1 MLSYALCDT
10 ITSFLTEVQMENTE
24 KKSSK
29 VDMINGALAPK
40 IFKYTIPLA
49 FTAIL
54 QQLFNAADVAVVG
67 RFVGKEAMAAV
78 GSNAAVVGL
87 MVNLFLGIS
96 LGANVVIAHA
106 SGQKNDE
113 RISKAVHT
121 SVLLAL
127 LGGVVMMILGEIIAK
142 PLVEMLG
149 VPLEV
154 MDMSINYLRIYLVGM
169 PVIFLYNFESAI
181 FRSRGNS
188 KLPLT
193 ALIISGII
201 NVILN
206 LVFVIVFGMDV
217 DGVAWA
223 TVISNF
229 ISSGILFICLLRT
242 EDKVRIDFRKFGID
256 LEVLVKI
263 LKIGVPS
270 GVQGMVFS
278 LSNIVVQSAINS
290 LGATVMAASSA
301 AFYCEVIAYNVMNAY
316 GQACTTFVGQ
326 NYGAGQ
332 NERCRNVLK
341 TTLLLSFFSTAFVCV
356 LILLMGHQVLGL
368 FNKEPEVISTG
379 MIRLKFIFFAY
390 IFSFAQECFTGY
402 LRGFGISAV
411 PAAATLIGV
420 CGMRVFWIFTVFKK
434 YPSFSTIMMVYPIS
448 LGLVAILILL
458 MAAIIKPSRK
468 FAGRTEL

>member
-1 MLSYALCDT
+1 MQK
-10 ITSFLTEVQMENTE
+10 E
-24 KKSSK
+24 SSK
-29 VDMINGALAPK
+29 VDMLNGALAPK

-49 FTAIL
+49 FTGIL

-78 GSNAAVVGL
+78 GSNASIVGL

-106 SGQKNDE
+106 SGQNNHE

-121 SVLLAL
+121 SILVAL
-127 LGGVVMMILGEIIAK
+127 LGGLIMFAIGELLASPIVN
-142 PLVEMLG
+142 LLG
-149 VPLEV
+149 VPEEV
-154 MDMSINYLRIYLVGM
+154 FDMAIKYLRIYLVGM

-181 FRSRGNS
+181 FRSRGNTR
-188 KLPLT
+188 LPL
-193 ALIISGII
+193 ASLIISGLI
-201 NVILN
+201 NVVLN
-206 LVFVIVFGMDV
+206 LVFVICFKMDV

-229 ISSGILFICLLRT
+229 ISSLILFVCLLKT
-242 EDKVRIDFRKFGID
+242 KDETKVDFKKFCID
-256 LEVLVKI
+256 LEVLSKI
-263 LKIGVPS
+263 LKIGIPS

-301 AFYCEVIAYNVMNAY
+301 AFYCEIIAYYVMNSF

-341 TTLLLSFFSTAFVCV
+341 TSVLLSFVSTGFVCV
-356 LILLMGHQVLGL
+356 VILIFGNQLLSI
-368 FNKEPEVISTG
+368 FNTEADVISTG
-379 MIRLKFIFFAY
+379 MIRLRCIFFAY
-390 IFSFAQECFTGY
+390 IFSFVQECFTGY
-402 LRGFGISAV
+402 LRGFGISSVTAL
-411 PAAATLIGV
+411 ASLIGV
-420 CGMRVFWIFTVFKK
+420 CGTRILWVFTVFKK
-434 YPSFSTIMMVYPIS
+434 FPSFTTIMLIYPIS
-448 LGLVAILILL
+448 LGLVEILIIL
-458 MAAIIKPSRK
+458 MTAIIRPSKK
-468 FAGRTEL
+468 FIGKTDL

>member
-1 MLSYALCDT
+1 MQK
-10 ITSFLTEVQMENTE
+10 E
-24 KKSSK
+24 SSK
-29 VDMINGALAPK
+29 VDMLNGALAPK

-49 FTAIL
+49 FTGIL

-78 GSNAAVVGL
+78 GSNAAIVGL

-106 SGQKNDE
+106 SGQNNHE

-121 SVLLAL
+121 SILVAL
-127 LGGVVMMILGEIIAK
+127 LGGLIMFAIGELLASPIVN
-142 PLVEMLG
+142 LLG
-149 VPLEV
+149 VPEEV
-154 MDMSINYLRIYLVGM
+154 FDMAIKYLRIYLVGM

-181 FRSRGNS
+181 FRSRGNTR
-188 KLPLT
+188 LPL
-193 ALIISGII
+193 ASLIISGLI
-201 NVILN
+201 NVVLN
-206 LVFVIVFGMDV
+206 LVFVICFKMDV

-229 ISSGILFICLLRT
+229 ISSLILFVYLLKT
-242 EDKVRIDFRKFGID
+242 KDETKVDFKKFCIDW
-256 LEVLVKI
+256 EVLSKI
-263 LKIGVPS
+263 LKIGIPS

-301 AFYCEVIAYNVMNAY
+301 AFYCEIIAYYVMNSF

-341 TTLLLSFFSTAFVCV
+341 TSVLLSFVSTGFVCV
-356 LILLMGHQVLGL
+356 VILIFGNQLLSI
-368 FNKEPEVISTG
+368 FNTEADVISTG
-379 MIRLKFIFFAY
+379 MIRLRCIFFAY
-390 IFSFAQECFTGY
+390 IFSFVQECFTGY
-402 LRGFGISAV
+402 LRGFGISSV
-411 PAAATLIGV
+411 PALASLIGV
-420 CGMRVFWIFTVFKK
+420 CGTRILWVFTVFKK
-434 YPSFSTIMMVYPIS
+434 FPSFTTIMLVYPIS
-448 LGLVAILILL
+448 LGLVEILIIL
-458 MAAIIKPSRK
+458 MTVIIRPSKK
-468 FAGRTEL
+468 FIGKTDL

>member
-1 MLSYALCDT
+1 MNDSAKNAQKMDMLH
-10 ITSFLTEVQMENTE
+10 
-24 KKSSK
+24 
-29 VDMINGALAPK
+29 GALAPK

-106 SGQKNDE
+106 SGQKNDL

-121 SVLLAL
+121 SILVAL
-127 LGGVVMMILGEIIAK
+127 LGGVIMLALGEVLAV
-142 PLVEMLG
+142 PVVEILG
-149 VPLEV
+149 VPDEV
-154 MDMSINYLRIYLVGM
+154 VNMAVKYLRIYLVGM

-181 FRSRGNS
+181 FRSRGNT
-188 KLPLT
+188 KLPLC

-201 NVILN
+201 NVFLN
-206 LVFVIVFGMDV
+206 LLFVLGFGMDV
-217 DGVAWA
+217 DGVAWG
-223 TVISNF
+223 TVISNL
-229 ISSGILFICLLRT
+229 ISSGILFISLLRT
-242 EDKVRIDFRKFGID
+242 DDKVKVDIRKFAID
-256 LEVLVKI
+256 WEVLAKI

-301 AFYCEVIAYNVMNAY
+301 AFYCEVIAYYVMNSF

-332 NERCRNVLK
+332 NDRCRSVLR
-341 TTLLLSFFSTAFVCV
+341 TCLLLNFFSTGFVCV
-356 LILLMGHQVLGL
+356 TILLFGHELLGL
-368 FNKEPEVISTG
+368 FNTEPEVISTG
-379 MIRLKFIFFAY
+379 MIRLRYIFFAY
-390 IFSFAQECFTGY
+390 IFSFAQEVFTGY
-402 LRGFGISAV
+402 LRGFGISTV
-411 PAAATLIGV
+411 PAAASLIGV
-420 CGMRVFWIFTVFKK
+420 CGTRIFWIFTIFKK
-434 YPSFSTIMMVYPIS
+434 YPSFNTIMLIYPIS
-448 LGLVAILILL
+448 LGLVAFLIIL
-458 MAAIIKPSRK
+458 MALIIKPSRK
-468 FAGRTEL
+468 FAGKTDL

>member
-1 MLSYALCDT
+1 MNKNQQ
-10 ITSFLTEVQMENTE
+10 E
-24 KKSSK
+24 SSK
-29 VDMINGALAPK
+29 VDMLNGALAPK

-78 GSNAAVVGL
+78 GSNAAIVGL

-113 RISKAVHT
+113 RITKTVHT
-121 SVLLAL
+121 SILVALIGGLIMLL
-127 LGGVVMMILGEIIAK
+127 LGELLSSPIVSL
-142 PLVEMLG
+142 LS
-149 VPLEV
+149 VPEEV
-154 MDMSINYLRIYLVGM
+154 RNMAISYLRIYLVGM

-181 FRSRGNS
+181 FRSRGNTH
-188 KLPLT
+188 LPL
-193 ALIISGII
+193 ASLIISGII

-206 LVFVIVFGMDV
+206 LVFVICFKMDV

-223 TVISNF
+223 TVISNL
-229 ISSGILFICLLRT
+229 ISSGILFICLLKT
-242 EDKVRIDFRKFGID
+242 KDKIKVDFRKFCID
-256 LEVLVKI
+256 WEVLSKI
-263 LKIGVPS
+263 LKIGIPS

-301 AFYCEVIAYNVMNAY
+301 AFYCEVIAYSVMNSF

-332 NERCRNVLK
+332 NERCRSVLK
-341 TTLLLSFFSTAFVCV
+341 TSVLLSLISTGFVCTV
-356 LILLMGHQVLGL
+356 SLIFGRELLGL
-368 FNKEPEVISTG
+368 FNKDPDVISTG
-379 MIRLKFIFFAY
+379 MIRLRCIFFAY
-390 IFSFAQECFTGY
+390 IFSFVQECFTGY
-402 LRGFGISAV
+402 LRGFGISSV
-411 PAAATLIGV
+411 PALASLLGV
-420 CGMRVFWIFTVFKK
+420 CGTRIIWVFTVFKK
-434 YPSFSTIMMVYPIS
+434 FPSFTTIMLVYPIS
-448 LGLVAILILL
+448 LGLVAILIIL
-458 MAAIIKPSRK
+458 MTLIIKPSKK
-468 FAGRTEL
+468 FAGKTDL

>member
-1 MLSYALCDT
+1 MNKNQQ
-10 ITSFLTEVQMENTE
+10 E
-24 KKSSK
+24 SSK
-29 VDMINGALAPK
+29 VDMLNGTLAPK

-78 GSNAAVVGL
+78 GSNAAIVGL

-113 RISKAVHT
+113 RITKTVHT
-121 SVLLAL
+121 SILVALIGGLIMLL
-127 LGGVVMMILGEIIAK
+127 LGELLSSPIVSL
-142 PLVEMLG
+142 LS
-149 VPLEV
+149 VPEEV
-154 MDMSINYLRIYLVGM
+154 RNMAISYLRIYLVGM

-181 FRSRGNS
+181 FRSRGNTH
-188 KLPLT
+188 LPL
-193 ALIISGII
+193 ASLIISGII

-206 LVFVIVFGMDV
+206 LVFVICFKMDV

-223 TVISNF
+223 TVISNL
-229 ISSGILFICLLRT
+229 ISSGILFICLLKT
-242 EDKVRIDFRKFGID
+242 KDKIKVDFRKFCID
-256 LEVLVKI
+256 WEVLSKI
-263 LKIGVPS
+263 LKIGIPS

-301 AFYCEVIAYNVMNAY
+301 AFYCEVIAYSVMNSF

-332 NERCRNVLK
+332 NERCRSVLK
-341 TTLLLSFFSTAFVCV
+341 TSVLLSLISTGFVCTV
-356 LILLMGHQVLGL
+356 ILIFGRELLGL
-368 FNKEPEVISTG
+368 FNKDPDVISTG
-379 MIRLKFIFFAY
+379 MIRLRCIFFAY
-390 IFSFAQECFTGY
+390 IFSFVQECFTGY
-402 LRGFGISAV
+402 LRGFGISSV
-411 PAAATLIGV
+411 PALASLLGV
-420 CGMRVFWIFTVFKK
+420 CGTRIIWVFTVFKK
-434 YPSFSTIMMVYPIS
+434 FPSFTTIMLVYPIS
-448 LGLVAILILL
+448 LGLVAILIIL
-458 MAAIIKPSRK
+458 MTLIIKPSKK
-468 FAGRTEL
+468 FAGKTDL